1 MTAPPLIPRSDLP
14 AGWKWTKLRDA
25 ISDLRPGFAC
35 GERDTTGVVQV
46 RMHNVSTDGSF
57 NWGELIRVPSS
68 YTDMSKYWV
77 EPGDVLF
84 NNTNSVELVGKST
97 IFSGFTEPIVF
108 SNHFSRLRTDPGAL
122 EADFLAKWLVLSW
135 QQGLFAS
142 ICNRWVGQAAVDRHK
157 LLELTIPLPP
167 LAEQKRIVGILSEQL
182 ATVERAKRAADERL
196 EAARALQESFRL
208 RLFQPATI
216 QEWATHQLLELCE
229 GKGQYGTSRKSN
241 GNALGVP
248 VLGMGN
254 IRDGKV
260 TWVDVKHIDLA
271 VAERNKFQLLRGDLL
286 FNRTNSAELVGKSAV
301 YDGCQTAVFASY
313 LVRFKL
319 HADRADPRFICA
331 YINSSLGRS
340 FVRDHLT
347 RAIGQANISASTMHN
362 MPVPTPS
369 LREQI
374 QLSNAL
380 DEFDR
385 EISRLELAIAGSQQV
400 LASMQSTLLRRAFSG
415 EI

>member
-14 AGWKWTKLRDA
+14 TGWKWTKLRDA
-25 ISDLRPGFAC
+25 ISDLQPGFAC

-142 ICNRWVGQAAVDRHK
+142 ICNRWVGQAAVDRQK

-167 LAEQKRIVGILSEQL
+167 LPEQKRIVTILSEQL
-182 ATVERAKRAADERL
+182 ATIDRAKKAAEERL
-196 EAARALQESFRL
+196 DAARALREAFFSALFESPDAETWPEVPMRD
-208 RLFQPATI
+208 
-216 QEWATHQLLELCE
+216 LCAISAKQVDPTSTKYKHMPHVNGE
-229 GKGQYGTSRKSN
+229 NIESGTARILYLKSSEE
-241 GNALGVP
+241 
-248 VLGMGN
+248 LGM
-254 IRDGKV
+254 RSGKYIFKNGDV
-260 TWVDVKHIDLA
+260 LYSKLRPYLRKAAFVDFAGLCSADMYPLTPMPTRITPEFLCFVLLSKEFTRYANDESKRSRMPKLNREQLMRWHQRVPPIEVQHRLVQQLQNQQRLVRELGMSTSEAISHIELLPM
-271 VAERNKFQLLRGDLL
+271 QLLR
-286 FNRTNSAELVGKSAV
+286 S
-301 YDGCQTAVFASY
+301 
-313 LVRFKL
+313 
-319 HADRADPRFICA
+319 
-331 YINSSLGRS
+331 
-340 FVRDHLT
+340 
-347 RAIGQANISASTMHN
+347 
-362 MPVPTPS
+362 
-369 LREQI
+369 
-374 QLSNAL
+374 
-380 DEFDR
+380 
-385 EISRLELAIAGSQQV
+385 
-400 LASMQSTLLRRAFSG
+400 AFSG